1 MHKMTKTR
9 TKLDKTRTN
18 NSTKIR
24 TLVGSNKDIYS
35 LSFFVETS
43 VLAPTD
49 SSPPFSSHNWPVSC
63 VSTGKS
69 AADFP
74 SLNFFPCQL

>member
-24 TLVGSNKDIYS
+24 TLVGSNKDIYY

-49 SSPPFSSHNWPVSC
+49 SSPPFCPHN
-63 VSTGKS
+63 
-69 AADFP
+69 
-74 SLNFFPCQL
+74 